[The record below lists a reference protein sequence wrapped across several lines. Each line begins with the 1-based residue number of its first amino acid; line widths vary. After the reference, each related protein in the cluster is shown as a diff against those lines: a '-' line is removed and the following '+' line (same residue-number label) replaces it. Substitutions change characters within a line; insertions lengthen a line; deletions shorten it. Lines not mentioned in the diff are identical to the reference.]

1 MATKKGE
8 TKAQIAEGQDDDL
21 AEVTTPEPT
30 TPEPEP
36 QPEPAVTPEPITGKG
51 ETKPENW
58 EQKYKTLEGMHRQTT
73 EELKT
78 LKQEKLNYSEI
89 NSAINQ
95 VSQRVSEQGET
106 LTLITDILSEQAVDN
121 EDLSN
126 RVQQAKQ
133 KQADEKKRID
143 QIRTIGQDM
152 GTIVKVA
159 EKAAGA
165 TINLPPTDEALKPA
179 WLAAGKGDKEG
190 AIRLTTLAIETKLS
204 ALRIAR
210 PGEPEPEKS
219 KKKVPVVTTITG
231 HVADWKDLP
240 PTEKIKRGL
249 QEHKDN
255 D

>member
-8 TKAQIAEGQDDDL
+8 TKALIVEGQGDNL

-30 TPEPEP
+30 TPKPEP
-36 QPEPAVTPEPITGKG
+36 QPEPSVTPEPITGKG

-58 EQKYKTLEGMHRQTT
+58 EQKYKTLEGMHRQTA
-73 EELKT
+73 EEMKT

-95 VSQRVSEQGET
+95 VSQRVSEQGEA

-126 RVQQAKQ
+126 RVQQARQ

-165 TINLPPTDEALKPA
+165 AINLPPTDEALKPA
-179 WLAAGKGDKEG
+179 WEAAGKGDRDG

-204 ALRIAR
+204 ALRIVK
-210 PGEPEPEKS
+210 PGEPELDKS
-219 KKKVPVVTTITG
+219 KKKVPVVTTTTG
-231 HVADWKDLP
+231 HVADWKDLS

>member
-1 MATKKGE
+1 MVTKKGE
-8 TKAQIAEGQDDDL
+8 TKALIVEGQGDNL

-51 ETKPENW
+51 ETKSENW
-58 EQKYKTLEGMHRQTT
+58 EQKYKTLEGMHRQTAN
-73 EELKT
+73 ELKT

-89 NSAINQ
+89 NSAISQ

-106 LTLITDILSEQAVDN
+106 LTLITDILSENAVDN

-143 QIRTIGQDM
+143 QIRTIGQQM
-152 GTIVKVA
+152 GDLVKVA
-159 EKAAGA
+159 GIE
-165 TINLPPTDEALKPA
+165 LPPTHEALKPA
-179 WLAAGKGDKEG
+179 WEAAGKGDG
-190 AIRLTTLAIETKLS
+190 AKAREITILAIKNLKAAQS
-204 ALRIAR
+204 VAK
-210 PGEPEPEKS
+210 PVEPEPDKS
-219 KKKVPVVTTITG
+219 KKKVPVVTATPG
-231 HVADWKDLP
+231 HVADWKDLSS
-240 PTEKIKRGL
+240 TEKIKRGL